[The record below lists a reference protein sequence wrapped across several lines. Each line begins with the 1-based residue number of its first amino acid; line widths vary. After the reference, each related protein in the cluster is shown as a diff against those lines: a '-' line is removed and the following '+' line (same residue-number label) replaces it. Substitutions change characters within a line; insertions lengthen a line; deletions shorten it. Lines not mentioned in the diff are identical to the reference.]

1 MILFLSKYID
11 FVLFSQTA
19 ILFCTT
25 KEGGLDEAK
34 DISYF
39 PIQRFF
45 HEKEA
50 SYVLNVL
57 YLLLHALFAD
67 SKDLYDRK
75 NSRCKELK
83 KRQENLSVILPFSH
97 KLVEQGRRETSKLS
111 SRRVSSRRVYY
122 CVLKS

>member
-1 MILFLSKYID
+1 MILFHSKYID

-25 KEGGLDEAK
+25 KEDGQDEAK
-34 DISYF
+34 DNCYF

-57 YLLLHALFAD
+57 YLLLHVCFAD

-75 NSRCKELK
+75 NSRCKELSK
-83 KRQENLSVILPFSH
+83 IQEKLSVILPFFHINWSN
-97 KLVEQGRRETSKLS
+97 KGSGKDNF
-111 SRRVSSRRVYY
+111 
-122 CVLKS
+122 CLKQNYLI